1 MFETAELGRT
11 LSKEQFN
18 ERVPELRSELLT
30 AQRELL
36 KADFPVFILLNGVDG
51 AGKGETANLLNEWL
65 DARLLET
72 HAFEQPTEADS
83 QRPRF
88 WRYWLRT
95 PPRGKIGIYI
105 GNWYTQPIISQ
116 VLGQG
121 SAKELARQLA
131 EIRQFE
137 QALIDDGALIVKF
150 WFHLSKA
157 QQKARLSKL
166 ESDSK
171 TSWRVAKEDWRRFK
185 RYEEFRR
192 ISELTLR
199 DTSTGEAPWTVV
211 EGADAR
217 SRSVRVG
224 EELLSRLREHLTQR
238 GAGKPPEP
246 PPDAHS
252 SDPLTILDRIDL
264 SQSVDKLDYELE
276 LERQQARLNKLSR
289 KVRRQGKSVVVVLE
303 GWDAAGKGGAI
314 RRVIHALDARQFR
327 IIPISAPS
335 PEERA
340 HHYLWR
346 FWRDLPGPGRFTI
359 YDRSWYGRVLVERVE
374 GFATRVEWRRAY
386 GEINEFERQLTR
398 DGRTALIKLWLHL
411 SPEEQLRRFQ
421 EREQTPYKAHKI
433 GPEDYRNRE
442 KWSSY
447 EAAADQMVSQTS
459 TRAAPWTLV
468 PAECKYVARLRVM
481 EAISAGIEG
490 ILD

>member
-18 ERVPELRSELLT
+18 ERVPVLRDELLK

-105 GNWYTQPIISQ
+105 GNWYTQPIITQ
-116 VLGQG
+116 VLGHG

-137 QALIDDGALIVKF
+137 QALVDDGALIVKF

-171 TSWRVAKEDWRRFK
+171 TSWRVTKEDWRRFK

-192 ISELTLR
+192 VSELALR

-217 SRSVRVG
+217 SRSVTVG

-246 PPDAHS
+246 APDAHS

-264 SQSVDKLDYELE
+264 SQSLEKRDYEPE

-289 KVRRQGKSVVVVLE
+289 KVRRQGKSVIVAFE

-327 IIPISAPS
+327 VIPISAPS

-346 FWRDLPGPGRFTI
+346 FWRDIPGPGRFTI

-374 GFATRVEWRRAY
+374 GFATRAEWRRAY

-398 DGRTALIKLWLHL
+398 DGRTALIKVWLHI

-442 KWSSY
+442 KWAAY
-447 EAAADQMVSQTS
+447 EAAADAMVSQTS

-468 PAECKYVARLRVM
+468 PAECKYVARLRVL

-490 ILD
+490 VLD